1 MDKLAWFFSQK
12 LVIKAS
18 YMSQNQ
24 DDHYEARALPE
35 ALGIS
40 EAFLD
45 FQQRLSAVAKIDRP
59 VLLIGERGTGKE
71 LAAARLHF
79 LSQRWQ
85 GPLVVLN
92 CAALG
97 ESVLESELFG
107 HEAGAFTGAVKRR
120 EGRFEAADGGTLFL
134 DEIGLVSLTVQEK
147 ILRAV
152 EYGVFQRVGSSSS
165 VRVNARIVGA
175 TNADLAEMSRDGSFK
190 SDLLDRLSF
199 DVIYLPPLR
208 ARQEDIVFLA
218 RHFASGMA
226 RELELASSPEFAAG
240 ALESLRAHDW
250 PGNIRELKNVV
261 ERSVYRSG
269 GGKIRKIEFD
279 PFVNPYGEEAVP
291 QNGDETVVEEVD
303 LSRPLAEQVKALEL
317 RLLRKA
323 LMESGFKQQAAA
335 NTLGL
340 TYYQFRSLYRKYKD
354 EL

>member
-1 MDKLAWFFSQK
+1 
-12 LVIKAS
+12 
-18 YMSQNQ
+18 MSQG
-24 DDHYEARALPE
+24 DSDSFEMSSLPE
-35 ALGIS
+35 ALGVS

-85 GPLVVLN
+85 GALVALN
-92 CAALG
+92 CAALS

-134 DEIGLVSLTVQEK
+134 DEIGLVSMTVQEK

-152 EYGVFQRVGSSSS
+152 EYGVFQRVGGSSS
-165 VRVNARIVGA
+165 VKVNARIVGA
-175 TNADLAEMSRDGSFK
+175 TNADLSKMSADGKFK

-199 DVIYLPPLR
+199 DVLYLPPLR
-208 ARQEDIVFLA
+208 ARQEDIVYLA
-218 RHFASGMA
+218 MHFAAGMS
-226 RELELASSPEFAAG
+226 RELELAEVPEFSPG
-240 ALESLRAHDW
+240 AIDSLNAHDW

-269 GGKIRKIEFD
+269 GGKIERIEFD
-279 PFVNPYGEEAVP
+279 PFVNPYSEGDVSKKGDVEEASEANLT
-291 QNGDETVVEEVD
+291 Q
-303 LSRPLAEQVKALEL
+303 PLQEQVKALEI

-335 NTLGL
+335 NKLGL
-340 TYYQFRSLYRKYKD
+340 TYYQFRALYRKYKD

>member
-1 MDKLAWFFSQK
+1 
-12 LVIKAS
+12 
-18 YMSQNQ
+18 MSQE
-24 DDHYEARALPE
+24 DSESFEMSTLPE

-79 LSQRWQ
+79 LSKRWQ
-85 GPLVVLN
+85 GALVAIN
-92 CAALG
+92 CAALS

-134 DEIGLVSLTVQEK
+134 DEIGLVSMTVQEK

-152 EYGVFQRVGSSSS
+152 EYGVFQRVGGSSS
-165 VRVNARIVGA
+165 VKVNARIVGA
-175 TNADLAEMSRDGSFK
+175 TNADLLEMSRDGKFK

-199 DVIYLPPLR
+199 DVLYLPPLR
-208 ARQEDIVFLA
+208 ARQEDIAYLA
-218 RHFASGMA
+218 VHFASGMA
-226 RELELASSPEFAAG
+226 RELELASVPEFSSG
-240 ALESLRAHDW
+240 AIDSLNAHDW
-250 PGNIRELKNVV
+250 PGNVRELKNVV

-269 GGKIRKIEFD
+269 GGKIRQIEFD
-279 PFVNPYGEEAVP
+279 PFVNPYDEKGVSESTAEAS
-291 QNGDETVVEEVD
+291 TVD
-303 LSRPLAEQVKALEL
+303 LDLAIPLQEQVQRLEVN
-317 RLLRKA
+317 LLRKA

-335 NTLGL
+335 NKLGL

-354 EL
+354 KLS